1 MSGFKDFLNTVTN
14 PLNDLVV
21 ESTKEIVTTIG
32 SYFVQTFIGSFQKS
46 IEFTVPNYA
55 TSAYIEKAFYNIL
68 NRYNQLYK
76 KSKFELK
83 QYIIDSLRLAKGC
96 HNLRYRN
103 WKIILIIE
111 TISDKNYNAI
121 KYTIV
126 TYDIFNRF
134 VKQFQK
140 DMADEIHLLMH
151 ESVNSKFIKGISVH
165 LDYDDVEST
174 EFTIHKRPE
183 ETVYIAEAI
192 KDELKKAFNKFIYN
206 KEFYISNGIPHQ
218 LNILLYGPPGTG
230 KDTIVKMLASIYN
243 RFLIYIDETDYK
255 KIPTLLS
262 ALDQDRQSKEFID
275 NGIILLSDIDKFP
288 ALINEAEIDT
298 DDDSEKNLITKQ
310 TMNSMFGK
318 MINILD
324 GSGTNSGRIT
334 IMTTNHIERF
344 SEAFLR
350 NGRIHLLLKID
361 YVNEEIFRKFFEH
374 YFKETKLPEQF
385 KLKSDKLTIADLQ
398 AEILSEI
405 TPEEMIK
412 KYIIVKD

>member
-1 MSGFKDFLNTVTN
+1 MSGFKEFLNVITN
-14 PLNDLVV
+14 PLTDLVV
-21 ESTKEIVTTIG
+21 DSTKEVVTTIG

-55 TSAYIEKAFYNIL
+55 TSAYIEQAFYSIL

-83 QYIIDSLRLAKGC
+83 QYSIDSLRLAKGC

-103 WKIILIIE
+103 WRIILIIE
-111 TISDKNYNAI
+111 IVTNKNYNAI
-121 KYTIV
+121 KYTII
-126 TYDIFNRF
+126 TYDIANRF
-134 VKQFQK
+134 VQQFQK
-140 DMADEIHLLMH
+140 DMAEEIHLLMH
-151 ESVNSKFIKGISVH
+151 ESVNSKLIKGISVH
-165 LDYDDVEST
+165 LDYDDVDST

-183 ETVYIAEAI
+183 ETVYISESI

-206 KEFYISNGIPHQ
+206 KDFYISNGIPHQ

-255 KIPTLLS
+255 KIPGLLS
-262 ALDQDRQSKEFID
+262 ALDNDRQCREFIE

-288 ALINEAEIDT
+288 ALINEAEIDP
-298 DDDSEKNLITKQ
+298 DDDSEKNLMTKQ
-310 TMNSMFGK
+310 IMNSMFGK

-334 IMTTNHIERF
+334 IMTTNHIEKF

-350 NGRIHLLLKID
+350 TGRIHLLLEIG
-361 YVNEEIFRKFFEH
+361 YVIPETFRKFFEH
-374 YFKETKLPEQF
+374 YFRETKLPEQF

-398 AEILSEI
+398 AEILAE
-405 TPEEMIK
+405 TKPEEIIS
-412 KYIIVKD
+412 KYIKS